1 MPPVRRS
8 GPAGPRPSRRPRVA
22 GTRGIGPA
30 ATPGDGDWES
40 DPDVEPSPALEQE
53 AVRTAAVVAPA
64 PVAATVELPPVEPS
78 PVEPSPVEPSPVEP
92 QPARET
98 FSPSV
103 PVSASE
109 PSPDRPAEHGATPA
123 VVIRKVPRAAAAEP
137 VEVGGAD
144 PGAET
149 PGTTTTTT
157 TTARRRGL
165 RGAVVV
171 LALAVLLGAFAVVAS
186 FKPGTA
192 TTADNTAFVDT
203 AATGEVA
210 AAAINAVQKTYSYSF
225 STIGSDLT
233 AATDLMT
240 PDMASKHQA
249 NIATIKDAV
258 TQAKTTSKAQV
269 TADGVR
275 TLQGDRAEVVAFV
288 VVTSDNGGTAL
299 APVPLRFTAQMQRV
313 GGTWKLSGLVPS

>member
-8 GPAGPRPSRRPRVA
+8 GPAGPRPPRRPRVA
-22 GTRGIGPA
+22 GTRGLGPA
-30 ATPGDGDWES
+30 ATPGDGGLETDS
-40 DPDVEPSPALEQE
+40 DVETSPALEQE
-53 AVRTAAVVAPA
+53 AVRPGAVVEPTPAPA
-64 PVAATVELPPVEPS
+64 AVELPPVGPE
-78 PVEPSPVEPSPVEP
+78 
-92 QPARET
+92 PAREAL
-98 FSPSV
+98 SPPAPV
-103 PVSASE
+103 PAAA
-109 PSPDRPAEHGATPA
+109 PALGRPAELGATPTI
-123 VVIRKVPRAAAAEP
+123 VIRKVPRTAPAVPAE
-137 VEVGGAD
+137 VAGDD
-144 PGAET
+144 PGAEAPVPPT
-149 PGTTTTTT
+149 VS
-157 TTARRRGL
+157 RRGL
-165 RGAVVV
+165 PVAAV
-171 LALAVLLGAFAVVAS
+171 LLTLAVLLGAVAVVAS
-186 FKPGTA
+186 FKPGVTA
-192 TTADNTAFVDT
+192 TTSGNTAFVDT
-203 AATGEVA
+203 AATSEVA

-225 STIGSDLT
+225 TTIGSDLT

-313 GGTWKLSGLVPS
+313 DGTWKLSGLVPS

>member
-8 GPAGPRPSRRPRVA
+8 GPAGPRPPRRPRVA

-30 ATPGDGDWES
+30 ATPGDSGSELDASGEL
-40 DPDVEPSPALEQE
+40 SPALEQD
-53 AVRTAAVVAPA
+53 AVGPAAVAGPTPVPGAVERPPVGSEPTREAPSSPA
-64 PVAATVELPPVEPS
+64 PVPAAA
-78 PVEPSPVEPSPVEP
+78 
-92 QPARET
+92 PA
-98 FSPSV
+98 
-103 PVSASE
+103 
-109 PSPDRPAEHGATPA
+109 PDRPAELGATPA
-123 VVIRKVPRAAAAEP
+123 VVIRKVPRTASAEP
-137 VEVGGAD
+137 AEVAGDD

-149 PGTTTTTT
+149 AAPP
-157 TTARRRGL
+157 AARRGL
-165 RGAVVV
+165 PGAAVL
-171 LALAVLLGAFAVVAS
+171 LALAVLLGAVAVIAS
-186 FKPGTA
+186 FKPGVTA
-192 TTADNTAFVDT
+192 TGGGNTAFVDT
-203 AATGEVA
+203 AATSEVTA
-210 AAAINAVQKTYSYSF
+210 AAVNAVQKTYSYTF
-225 STIGSDLT
+225 ATIGSDLT

-249 NIATIKDAV
+249 NISTIKDAV

-313 GGTWKLSGLVPS
+313 DGTWKLSGLVPS